1 MPTWI
6 IKKRKAKE
14 FFATADFSSP
24 QMEDETIVKVIQLKR
39 EGIALTTSEKSEQ
52 FKDVWMLMR
61 DMEKL
66 ILSDNSVLY
75 RYTTESNSWFSRKN

>member
-39 EGIALTTSEKSEQ
+39 EGIALTTSEKSE
-52 FKDVWMLMR
+52 
-61 DMEKL
+61 
-66 ILSDNSVLY
+66 
-75 RYTTESNSWFSRKN
+75 